1 MTYCR
6 RTRNKPKK
14 RRRSCKACHSAK
26 AKCSFETECS
36 RCRSKGLQCVYENP
50 AYLGSLEET
59 TAQPERLQRSSGDNE
74 NVLAQLSQRLQT
86 QTLLSTF
93 GASDT
98 LHLDIAAPRRVTDI
112 YADPVAQ
119 HNAGF
124 LLEAIRG
131 LPRMMTRRE
140 TLPWF
145 IHGHCYEEPGLPATL
160 TSCIKIMQQSYLDRE
175 PHQRK
180 DSLWPVVDDETRR
193 FLRTLEGCSRQEL
206 LVNKQAQIMYAIVC
220 MLDNMSSLGIP
231 EVRLQILMSYQVCD
245 MSLSSSP
252 RPVRNIGAKPVT
264 ASYTARDANI
274 SITT

>member
-1 MTYCR
+1 
-6 RTRNKPKK
+6 
-14 RRRSCKACHSAK
+14 
-26 AKCSFETECS
+26 
-36 RCRSKGLQCVYENP
+36 
-50 AYLGSLEET
+50 
-59 TAQPERLQRSSGDNE
+59 
-74 NVLAQLSQRLQT
+74 
-86 QTLLSTF
+86 
-93 GASDT
+93 
-98 LHLDIAAPRRVTDI
+98 
-112 YADPVAQ
+112 
-119 HNAGF
+119 
-124 LLEAIRG
+124 
-131 LPRMMTRRE
+131 MMTRRE

-180 DSLWPVVDDETRR
+180 YSLWPVVDDETRR